1 MIESI
6 PIQLESR
13 FVVVEGPVGSGKTSL
28 AKRISEHVNGKLI
41 LEEPERNPFLENFY
55 KDPRS
60 NALPTE
66 LSFLFQRSKLLEN
79 INQEELFSNTNVTDF
94 LFDKDQI
101 FIEMNLT
108 QEEIE
113 LFNKVKDSL
122 SVKPPEPD
130 LVIYLQAPVD
140 VLMTRINMRSP
151 SIDTL
156 IDKAYLE
163 KLADAYANF
172 FYYYE
177 SSPLLVVNA
186 ESIDPIHNDDHF
198 QMLFTELVSV
208 KYGKHFFNN
217 SVSVLT

>member
-6 PIQLESR
+6 QIQLESR

-79 INQEELFSNTNVTDF
+79 INQEELFSNTNVSDF

-151 SIDTL
+151 SIDAL

-163 KLADAYANF
+163 KLADAYAKF

-177 SSPLLVVNA
+177 SAPLLVVNA

>member
-6 PIQLESR
+6 QIQLESR

-79 INQEELFSNTNVTDF
+79 INQEELFSSTNVTDF

>member
-79 INQEELFSNTNVTDF
+79 INQEELFSSTNVTDF

-122 SVKPPEPD
+122 SVKLPEPD

>member
-6 PIQLESR
+6 QIQLESR

>member
-217 SVSVLT
+217 TVSVLT

>member
-108 QEEIE
+108 QDEIE

-151 SIDTL
+151 SIDAL

-163 KLADAYANF
+163 KLADAYAKF

-177 SSPLLVVNA
+177 RAPLLVVNA

>member
-6 PIQLESR
+6 SIQLESR
-13 FVVVEGPVGSGKTSL
+13 FIVVEGPVGSGKTSL

-79 INQEELFSNTNVTDF
+79 INQEELFSNTNVSDF
-94 LFDKDQI
+94 LFDKDKI

>member
-66 LSFLFQRSKLLEN
+66 LCFLFQRSKLLEN

>member
-79 INQEELFSNTNVTDF
+79 INQEELFSSTNVTDF

-140 VLMTRINMRSP
+140 VLMTIINMISP

>member
-79 INQEELFSNTNVTDF
+79 INQEELFSNTNVSDF

>member
-79 INQEELFSNTNVTDF
+79 INQEELFSSTNVTDF

-140 VLMTRINMRSP
+140 VLMTRINMRST

-163 KLADAYANF
+163 KLADAYAKF

-177 SSPLLVVNA
+177 SAPLLVVNA

-208 KYGKHFFNN
+208 KYGKYFFNN

>member
-6 PIQLESR
+6 QIQLESR

-79 INQEELFSNTNVTDF
+79 INQEELFSSTNVTDF

-122 SVKPPEPD
+122 TVKPPEPD
-130 LVIYLQAPVD
+130 LVIYLQAPVN

>member
-28 AKRISEHVNGKLI
+28 AKRISEHVNAKLI

>member
-186 ESIDPIHNDDHF
+186 ESIDPIHNEDHF

>member
-1 MIESI
+1 
-6 PIQLESR
+6 
-13 FVVVEGPVGSGKTSL
+13 
-28 AKRISEHVNGKLI
+28 
-41 LEEPERNPFLENFY
+41 
-55 KDPRS
+55 
-60 NALPTE
+60 
-66 LSFLFQRSKLLEN
+66 
-79 INQEELFSNTNVTDF
+79 
-94 LFDKDQI
+94 
-101 FIEMNLT
+101 MNLT

>member
-28 AKRISEHVNGKLI
+28 AKHISEHVNGKLI

>member
-6 PIQLESR
+6 QIQLESR

-79 INQEELFSNTNVTDF
+79 INQEELFSSTNVTDF

-177 SSPLLVVNA
+177 SSPLLVVYA

>member
-6 PIQLESR
+6 QIQLESR

-79 INQEELFSNTNVTDF
+79 INQEELFSNTNVSDF

>member
-79 INQEELFSNTNVTDF
+79 INQEELFSNTNVSDF

-151 SIDTL
+151 SIDAL

-163 KLADAYANF
+163 KLADEYAKF

-177 SSPLLVVNA
+177 SAPLLVVNA

>member
-66 LSFLFQRSKLLEN
+66 LCFLFQRSKLLEN
-79 INQEELFSNTNVTDF
+79 INQEELFSSTNVTDF

>member
-6 PIQLESR
+6 QIQLESR

-79 INQEELFSNTNVTDF
+79 INQEELFSSTNVTDF

-163 KLADAYANF
+163 KLADAYANL

-177 SSPLLVVNA
+177 STPLLVVNA

>member
-1 MIESI
+1 MIEAI
-6 PIQLESR
+6 QIQLESR

-79 INQEELFSNTNVTDF
+79 INQEELFSSTNVTDF

>member
-172 FYYYE
+172 FYYYD